1 MSESSSSSSSIGF
14 PGLLTILFVGL
25 KLNHIIN
32 WSWFWVVS
40 PIWISISLFLVFLV
54 ILLVF
59 IAIKAASEAIN

>member
-1 MSESSSSSSSIGF
+1 MSQNSSSSGIGF

-40 PIWISISLFLVFLV
+40 PIWISISLFLAFLV
-54 ILLVF
+54 VLLGF
-59 IAIKAASEAIN
+59 IAIKAAHNALS